1 MLCFS
6 LTSSYTVWYM
16 EARGP
21 SPETQ
26 GMSAAAECVPHCHVW
41 RREYREV
48 GIPIPPTESC
58 KCRELEF
65 GTLPQGARYRTEYRR
80 STGEIL
86 LNHLSVKS
94 DR

>member
-1 MLCFS
+1 MEVPS
-6 LTSSYTVWYM
+6 LH
-16 EARGP
+16 
-21 SPETQ
+21 PETQ
-26 GMSAAAECVPHCHVW
+26 RMSAAAECVPHCHVW

-48 GIPIPPTESC
+48 GIPIPPAECC
-58 KCRELEF
+58 KCREVDF
-65 GTLPQGARYRTEYRR
+65 GSLPQGARYRTEYRR

>member
-1 MLCFS
+1 
-6 LTSSYTVWYM
+6 
-16 EARGP
+16 
-21 SPETQ
+21 
-26 GMSAAAECVPHCHVW
+26 MSTAECAPHCHVW

-48 GIPIPPTESC
+48 GIPIPPAESC

-65 GTLPQGARYRTEYRR
+65 GRLPQGARYRTEYRR

>member
-1 MLCFS
+1 
-6 LTSSYTVWYM
+6 
-16 EARGP
+16 
-21 SPETQ
+21 
-26 GMSAAAECVPHCHVW
+26 MSTAECLPHCHVW

-48 GIPIPPTESC
+48 GIPIPPAESC
-58 KCRELEF
+58 KCREVEF
-65 GTLPQGARYRTEYRR
+65 GRLPQGARYRTEYRR